1 MLDAIDSLLTSMIL
15 CAAFGCLTV
24 ASIVLVGLS
33 LWVMFSD

>member
-1 MLDAIDSLLTSMIL
+1 MIDAIDSLLASMVL

-24 ASIVLVGLS
+24 ATIVLVGLN